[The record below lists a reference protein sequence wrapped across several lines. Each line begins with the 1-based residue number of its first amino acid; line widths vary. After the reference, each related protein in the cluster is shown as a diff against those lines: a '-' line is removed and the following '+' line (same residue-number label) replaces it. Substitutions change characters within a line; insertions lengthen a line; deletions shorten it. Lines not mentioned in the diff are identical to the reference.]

1 MDLLATEKLNGRLLI
16 KLGALACFVVAGAL
30 LVASL
35 FVPLPAQVGTEGG
48 AAQGSTAAIH

>member
-1 MDLLATEKLNGRLLI
+1 MDLLATEKLKGRVLI

-35 FVPLPAQVGTEGG
+35 FVPLPAQVGTEG
-48 AAQGSTAAIH
+48 AAQGLTASIR

>member
-1 MDLLATEKLNGRLLI
+1 MDLLATEKLKGRLLI

-35 FVPLPAQVGTEGG
+35 FVPLPAQVGTESG
-48 AAQGSTAAIH
+48 AAQGSTASIR